1 MKKQLLLVTLL
12 FLINFSL
19 QAQFQNGLWTGKQA
33 YNWPEYNN
41 GLNFSTS
48 PPQFV
53 GGSQNS
59 FDEGNGAISDSAG
72 NLLFYSNG
80 ITVWNK
86 NHDVMENGEGLL
98 GNPSSTQS
106 GLIIPKPGNEG
117 HYYVFSTY
125 YANDSDQT
133 QPSAF
138 YYSEIDMNLNGGL
151 GAVTSNKNILLP
163 VSVGEKLTA
172 IYHAD
177 GEQIWVISHAGT
189 LPSASNVINA
199 FLVSGSG
206 VSTTPVASAIGG
218 SIWPSFGQMKVSPDG
233 KRIAFINLLFFD
245 PLLQVFDFDSTTGQI
260 SNPIDLSMAVQFGW
274 MGYGLEFSPNS
285 RFLYIGDQM
294 PSKIRQ
300 YDLESGNVEQ
310 ILASETVLAEYDD
323 YDMGIFTIHGFQ
335 AGPDGKIYIVRN
347 NLSYCLTCGAE
358 YEAQN
363 PGYSIPSGL
372 VVIEYPNN
380 PGAACGINLQG
391 IQIETGSGLPGFIQD
406 YFESG
411 ILYEGGTC
419 SGAEIA
425 FSTLRIPGIASI
437 SWDFG
442 DTASSTNTSTE
453 LEPTHIYN
461 TAGTY
466 TVTATITSNG
476 AIQTAKTEVVINP
489 TPVVSVPGNGLSQCA
504 DSSGNTTFDLTAFN
518 SEILNGQNP
527 ELFTI
532 TYYSS
537 EQDIAT
543 GTPIDSPQD
552 FSTPGQTVFAV
563 VVNNETGCSVH
574 LSFVLIAPKLPVA
587 NAPLNVAKCSD
598 TASAIFDLTQQDEF
612 ILQGQNSNEFTVAY
626 FNDIADVESNNPIGQ
641 PSAFT
646 STGQLI
652 YAIVINKVT
661 GCSSAVISFDISI
674 QRPSV
679 SGEMLLLEG
688 CAPYNLNEI
697 GTELEHGKTLSF
709 YMSEQN
715 AIEKLNAIVNVLK
728 YVPQDDRSIFL
739 RAEDAEGCATIYG
752 LTLQKLDCE
761 IPRGISPNG
770 DGKNDSFDLSS
781 FDVSELKIFNR
792 YGKAV
797 FSKKN
802 YSNEWFGQS
811 DSGHDLPDGT
821 YYYMLQMNNGES
833 KTGWVYVIRKS

>member
-19 QAQFQNGLWTGKQA
+19 HAQFQNGLWTGKQA

-86 NHDVMENGEGLL
+86 NHEVMENGEGLL
-98 GNPSSTQS
+98 GNSSSTQS

-125 YANDSDQT
+125 YANDSDET
-133 QPSAF
+133 QPSAY
-138 YYSEIDMNLNGGL
+138 YYSEIDISLNGGL

-177 GEQIWVISHAGT
+177 GEQIWVMSHAGT
-189 LPSASNVINA
+189 LPSPSNVINA
-199 FLVSGSG
+199 FLVSASG
-206 VSTTPVASAIGG
+206 VSTTPVASTVGG
-218 SIWPSFGQMKVSPDG
+218 TIWPSFGQMKVSPDG
-233 KRIAFINLLFFD
+233 KRVAFINVLFFD
-245 PLLQVFDFDSTTGQI
+245 PLLQVFDFDSTTGQL
-260 SNPIDLSMAVQFGW
+260 SNPIDLTLAVQFDW

-285 RFLYIGDQM
+285 RFLYVGNQM
-294 PSKIRQ
+294 PAKIRQ
-300 YDLESGNVEQ
+300 FDLESGNADQ
-310 ILASETVLAEYDD
+310 ILASETLLAEYDD

-391 IQIETGSGLPGFIQD
+391 IKIETGSGLPGFIQD

-425 FSTLRIPGIASI
+425 FSTLRIPGITSI

-442 DTASSTNTSTE
+442 DTASSTD
-453 LEPTHIYN
+453 LEPTHTYN

-476 AIQTAKTEVVINP
+476 AIQTAKTVVVINP
-489 TPVVSVPGNGLSQCA
+489 IPVVLVPVDGLSHCA
-504 DSSGNTTFDLTAFN
+504 DSSGNTTFDLSAFN
-518 SEILNGQNP
+518 SYILNGQDS
-527 ELFTI
+527 ESFTI

-537 EQDIAT
+537 EQDITA
-543 GTPIDSPQD
+543 GDPIDNPQG
-552 FSTPGQTVFAV
+552 FSTPGQTVFV
-563 VVNNETGCSVH
+563 VVANNETGCSVT
-574 LSFVLIAPKLPVA
+574 LSFVLIASQLPVSTV
-587 NAPLNVAKCSD
+587 PLNVAKCSD
-598 TASAIFDLTQQDEF
+598 TTSVIFDLTQQDEL

-626 FNDIADVESNNPIGQ
+626 FDDMADVESNNPISQ

-652 YAIVINKVT
+652 YAIVINTLT
-661 GCSSAVISFDISI
+661 GCSSAVVSFEISI
-674 QRPSV
+674 QGPSI
-679 SGEMLLLEG
+679 SGEMLVLEG
-688 CAPYNLNEI
+688 CMPYDLNEI
-697 GTELEHGKTLSF
+697 GNKLGQGQTLSF
-709 YMSEQN
+709 YTSEQN
-715 AIEKLNAIVNVLK
+715 AIEKLNVIANASQ
-728 YVPQDDRSIFL
+728 YTPQSEESIFV
-739 RAEDAEGCATIYG
+739 RAEDAEGCTIIYG

-770 DGKNDSFDLSS
+770 DGKNDSFNLSS

-792 YGKAV
+792 YGKVV

-802 YSNEWFGQS
+802 YSDEWHGQS
-811 DSGHDLPDGT
+811 DSGYDLPDGT
-821 YYYMLQMNNGES
+821 YYYMLQMSNGES